1 VYELVSPVNPSAIVK
16 YLGYFLIAYSF
27 VLAVPAVAAI
37 FLQDYYAS
45 MIYGL
50 SAVLTFVAGFVIYRV
65 MPEYKLEVKDAVIIS
80 ALVFPISAVISAVPM
95 SISNNM
101 PYMDAFFESVSAVTT
116 TGLSVAPVNSSMI
129 FLFARSWSQW
139 IGGIGIIIIV
149 VALLIHPGTA
159 AFRIYK
165 AQYSQIKLF
174 PNVLKTTRLLGTL
187 YILLTFIAI
196 ILLLISGMSL
206 FDAVCHA
213 LSSVSTGG
221 FSTRSASIGAFDNTL
236 VLFTISLAS
245 LLGAISF
252 GLYMRFAKKPSK
264 IIRDRETQWLFLISI
279 MGFSL
284 LLFTVIRS
292 ENFNNNP
299 KDILFLAISAVSTS
313 GFSTVDVSLYSDA
326 SKWVISVLM
335 WIGGSTGSTAGG
347 IKILRL
353 LLLAK
358 LIKIVFMRVFLPVEV
373 ITPLKLDNDR
383 IKKEEINNIVVFSVL
398 YISILVFSAYIFM
411 LYGVNSADSIFEVSS
426 ALGTVGLSAGVT
438 GSAMPDVLKM
448 VLCADMLLG
457 RIEIIPLLILVM
469 PRSWIKRRTRRVK
482 T

>member
-1 VYELVSPVNPSAIVK
+1 VYELVSPVSPAAVLK
-16 YLGYFLIAYSF
+16 YIGYFLIAFSL
-27 VLAVPAVAAI
+27 VLIVPSMAAI
-37 FLQDYYAS
+37 LLQDNYAA

-50 SAVLTFVAGFVIYRV
+50 TSVLTFAAGFAIYRLI
-65 MPEYKLEVKDAVIIS
+65 PEYDLEVKDAVIIS
-80 ALVFPISAVISAVPM
+80 ALVFPISAFISAFPM
-95 SISNNM
+95 AVTNNM
-101 PYMDAFFESVSAVTT
+101 SYIDAFFESVSAVTT
-116 TGLSVAPVNSSMI
+116 TGLSVAPADSSMV
-129 FLFARSWSQW
+129 FLFARSWAQW

-149 VALLIHPGTA
+149 VAVLIHPGTA

-165 AQYSQIKLF
+165 TQYSQIKLF

-187 YILLTFIAI
+187 YILLTVVAI

-206 FDAVCHA
+206 FDSICHA

-221 FSTRSASIGAFDNTL
+221 FSTRSASIGAFDNPL
-236 VLFTISLAS
+236 ILFSISLAS
-245 LLGAISF
+245 FLGAISF
-252 GLYMRFAKKPSK
+252 GLYIKSGKKPSRMLK
-264 IIRDRETQWLFLISI
+264 SSELQWLVLICI
-279 MGFSL
+279 IGFAV
-284 LLFTVIRS
+284 LLFTTIRS
-292 ENFNNNP
+292 ESFNSNSE
-299 KDILFLAISAVSTS
+299 DILFLAISAVSTS

-353 LLLAK
+353 LVLAK

-398 YISILVFSAYIFM
+398 YISILVFSAYVFM
-411 LYGVNSADSIFEVSS
+411 FYGVNSADSIFEVSS

-438 GSAMPDVLKM
+438 GPDMPDVLKM

-469 PRSWIKRRTRRVK
+469 PRTWIKRRTRRVK